1 MQSLYMPSSHKFYDH
16 DHSQVV
22 FKCSELRP
30 RSATVELS
38 MAAVASRYVVS
49 LVWSAAAASL
59 SIMVLKWT
67 EESVEAFSSWLFRPG
82 ISFRDSPF

>member
-1 MQSLYMPSSHKFYDH
+1 MPSSHKFYDH

-30 RSATVELS
+30 RSAMVELS

-59 SIMVLKWT
+59 SIMVLKRT
-67 EESVEAFSSWLFRPG
+67 GSVEAFSSWLFRPG